1 MAMVLVVDDEPD
13 YRFLLRMLLRDH
25 DVELVEAANGQAALE
40 VIEQHLPDVVITD
53 LRMPVMDGPELVAR
67 LRAEERTREV
77 RILVWSADPDRSL
90 AVDAIVPKPYGGDAL
105 VRQVTELLEG

>member
-53 LRMPVMDGPELVAR
+53 LHMPVMDGQELVAR
-67 LRAEERTREV
+67 LRAEERTREIRV
-77 RILVWSADPDRSL
+77 LVWSADPDRSL

-105 VRQVTELLEG
+105 VRQVTQLLES

>member
-25 DVELVEAANGQAALE
+25 DVELVEAAHGQAALE
-40 VIEQHLPDVVITD
+40 AVQARVPDLVITD
-53 LRMPVMDGPELVAR
+53 LRMPVMTGQELIER
-67 LRAEERTREV
+67 LRDDEQTRHV
-77 RILVWSADPDRSL
+77 PVLIWSADPDRTL

-105 VRQVTELLEG
+105 VRQVTDLLER